1 MIQSFS
7 FILFRLILASVLNS
21 KLKMRSKNNHF
32 LQSEALKSNTSL
44 EDLLSMQ
51 SAMDKEGNKSLE
63 EIYQLLKTPT
73 ALESKRNEKFMSKG
87 GRRVREYCR
96 HGTRS
101 DCSKYNVTCDKLHF
115 RKIIHQH
122 TDESLGDCSFLN
134 TCFHMETCK
143 YVHYQI
149 DYSSSSDSIST
160 IVSSNPPATNTSA
173 KKADSTK
180 VEKPKNN
187 SFQSVLYPPQ
197 WIQCDL
203 RNFNMAILGKF
214 SVVMA
219 DPPWDIHME
228 LPYGTMSD
236 EEMRKLNVPVLQD
249 DGWWW
254 ITRGGGRR
262 GSSELWV
269 MDWWGR

>member
-1 MIQSFS
+1 M
-7 FILFRLILASVLNS
+7 
-21 KLKMRSKNNHF
+21 
-32 LQSEALKSNTSL
+32 
-44 EDLLSMQ
+44 EDLLSVQ
-51 SAMDKEGNKSLE
+51 SAMDKEGNKSLD
-63 EIYQLLKTPT
+63 EIYELLKCPT
-73 ALESKRNEKFMSKG
+73 ALERKRNENFMSKG
-87 GRRVREYCR
+87 GRRVREYCH
-96 HGTRS
+96 HGTRV
-101 DCSKYNVTCDKLHF
+101 DCLKFNFSCDKLHF

-149 DYSSSSDSIST
+149 DYSLDQSA
-160 IVSSNPPATNTSA
+160 SNTANTKIQEA
-173 KKADSTK
+173 KKQEK
-180 VEKPKNN
+180 VQSA
-187 SFQSVLYPPQ
+187 SFQKVLYPPQ

-203 RNFNMAILGKF
+203 RNFNMSILGKF

-249 DGWWW
+249 DGLSLMMYYLAKF
-254 ITRGGGRR
+254 ISCSLKFII
-262 GSSELWV
+262 SSYVL
-269 MDWWGR
+269 